1 MLNKAILT
9 GRLTTKPELKTT
21 TSGVSVTQF
30 SLAVQRNFK
39 DSSGNYAADFISIV
53 AWRNQAEFASKY
65 FDKGSLM
72 TVVGSIQTRSY
83 EDKNGNKRTA
93 TEVVAEEVLD
103 GLTRCKV
110 AKKYA
115 ALIQQEFYA
124 GTTLIIELDRQ
135 RGAAFGE
142 AMGGLL
148 GL

>member
-39 DSSGNYAADFISIV
+39 NSNGNYDADFINIV
-53 AWRNQAEFASKY
+53 AWRNQAEFASKF
-65 FDKGSLM
+65 FDKGNLM

-93 TEVVAEEVLD
+93 TEVVAEEVLFAESKNSE
-103 GLTRCKV
+103 G
-110 AKKYA
+110 AKPSVNSNM
-115 ALIQQEFYA
+115 EFEEVNDE
-124 GTTLIIELDRQ
+124 ELP
-135 RGAAFGE
+135 F
-142 AMGGLL
+142 
-148 GL
+148 

>member
-93 TEVVAEEVLD
+93 TEVVAEEVLFAESKNSE
-103 GLTRCKV
+103 G
-110 AKKYA
+110 AKPSVNSNM
-115 ALIQQEFYA
+115 EFEEVKDE
-124 GTTLIIELDRQ
+124 ELP
-135 RGAAFGE
+135 F
-142 AMGGLL
+142 
-148 GL
+148 

>member
-1 MLNKAILT
+1 MLNKAIIT
-9 GRLTTKPELKTT
+9 GRLVAKPELKTT

-39 DSSGNYAADFISIV
+39 DSSGNYVADFINIV

-93 TEVVAEEVLD
+93 TEVVAEEVLFAESKNSE
-103 GLTRCKV
+103 G
-110 AKKYA
+110 AKPSVNSNM
-115 ALIQQEFYA
+115 EFEEVKDE
-124 GTTLIIELDRQ
+124 ELP
-135 RGAAFGE
+135 F
-142 AMGGLL
+142 
-148 GL
+148 